1 MTVAKAAEAERGI
14 GHTLFAAEL
23 VVAAAAAAVVD
34 KLSGGD
40 GGDDDGEV
48 LHPLTVVS

>member
-23 VVAAAAAAVVD
+23 VVAAAAVVD